1 MPRQDLTFFSCLE
14 GFIHSYKG
22 QTFYLFF
29 PLFNES
35 LSPREESQQ
44 LQNCV
49 VHGDLRNR
57 SISCYG
63 SARNYMRGIFFSLK
77 MVCLVPTAPSGWQL
91 TVHGI
96 FFIHELIPEAAS
108 EQNLT
113 LGTASRHITAFF
125 HPLQFSQH
133 SHHSCTQIWIQY
145 YDRHRSGWNK
155 PSWGLD
161 SPWLGVK
168 LTSCSWWGC
177 GIFRHWQSLRPSVL
191 INSLPFPFAFW
202 ESAVSTLAAAVL
214 HWNRV
219 SLKEWGKK
227 QSF

>member
-1 MPRQDLTFFSCLE
+1 MKVWVPEKNLSSFRTVRCMGTWETEAFHVMDQLE
-14 GFIHSYKG
+14 IIW
-22 QTFYLFF
+22 
-29 PLFNES
+29 
-35 LSPREESQQ
+35 EES
-44 LQNCV
+44 
-49 VHGDLRNR
+49 
-57 SISCYG
+57 
-63 SARNYMRGIFFSLK
+63 FFSLK

-133 SHHSCTQIWIQY
+133 SHHSCTQIWIQH

-161 SPWLGVK
+161 PPRLGVK
-168 LTSCSWWGC
+168 LTSCSWWGY

-214 HWNRV
+214 HWNHV